1 MRLKHF
7 PILLAFLLLLTGCG
21 QSKEA
26 QEGFEIENNI
36 LVAYTGD
43 AKEIMIPDNV
53 TEIACDALSWD
64 YEHGT
69 NLQKVTVPGTVKVID
84 ERAFAFTAADT
95 IIIEEGVEEIGDDA
109 FMDSYIEEIHFPS
122 SVIKIGSGIM
132 ETEEGL
138 SAKIY
143 CVKGSP
149 IAEYFEKEM
158 PYGECELI
166 YE

>member
-43 AKEIMIPDNV
+43 AKEITIPDTV
-53 TEIACDALSWD
+53 TEIASDALSWD

-84 ERAFAFTAADT
+84 EYS
-95 IIIEEGVEEIGDDA
+95 G
-109 FMDSYIEEIHFPS
+109 
-122 SVIKIGSGIM
+122 SVVKTKI
-132 ETEEGL
+132 
-138 SAKIY
+138 
-143 CVKGSP
+143 
-149 IAEYFEKEM
+149 
-158 PYGECELI
+158 
-166 YE
+166 